1 MAKNLFLTINEN
13 VVKQIK
19 ESDEDVKLDVK
30 NIPYKNIEIIT
41 PNYLTTME
49 SMLEARPE
57 VRDIP
62 SEMAHLK
69 FFMSLPYKITVKK
82 IDTNTLKISVVI
94 IAPKAT
100 QLMVGYTLNIA
111 DDSTCDVT
119 HAVNTQGG
127 IEAVECTTLF
137 IAKILNY
144 LDKPTT
150 VKEVHSVREP
160 KTGSK
165 KKKKAGKKK
174 SPVQYVYKTVCKVT
188 NITVEKSTGARRNTA
203 EREYNKE
210 EWERRGHFRTYK
222 DKRTGEVRKRVWIE
236 STTCHAR
243 GKIKENQHMKITRI
257 D

>member
-30 NIPYKNIEIIT
+30 NLAYKNIEIIT
-41 PNYLTTME
+41 PNYLTTIE
-49 SMLEARPE
+49 SMLETRPE

-62 SEMAHLK
+62 SEMAYLK

-82 IDTNTLKISVVI
+82 IDVNTLKISVAV

-100 QLMVGYTLNIA
+100 QVMVDYTLNA
-111 DDSTCDVT
+111 VDDSTCDVV
-119 HAVNTQGG
+119 HGVDSQGG

-137 IAKILNY
+137 IGKLLNY
-144 LDKPTT
+144 LDRPTT
-150 VKEVHSVREP
+150 VKEVHSVKEP
-160 KTGSK
+160 KTSSK

-188 NITVEKSTGARRNTA
+188 NITVEKSTGTRRNMT

-210 EWERRGHFRTYK
+210 EWERRGHFRTYR
-222 DKRTGEVRKRVWIE
+222 DKHTGEIKKRVWIN

-243 GKIKENQHMKITRI
+243 GKIKTNQHMKITRI